1 MKNLKNNI
9 SDISKNGESLIQNY
23 LKLFGMRQSE
33 RLATFLGGI
42 SSVFLISILLL
53 IIIVFG
59 SIVLADFL
67 NSLFESKYIG
77 FLTISILYL
86 ITVGVLLLKMKSTGK
101 PLFTNLFMKFVLP
114 LLNIEINQEPTIK
127 GVQIERIQIE
137 EKIEND
143 KEFISVHTQ
152 LIKYAIFEDLFG
164 VLTGFFTPQ
173 SDSKEQNKK
182 SKEKVNDK

>member
-9 SDISKNGESLIQNY
+9 ADISKNGESLIQNY

-42 SSVFLISILLL
+42 SSVFLISVLLL

-67 NSLFESKYIG
+67 NSLFESKYMG
-77 FLTISILYL
+77 FLLISILYL
-86 ITVGVLLLKMKSTGK
+86 ITVGILLLKMKATGK

-114 LLNIEINQEPTIK
+114 LLNIDINQEPTVK
-127 GVQIERIQIE
+127 GVEIERIQIE

-143 KEFISVHTQ
+143 KEFINVHTQ

-164 VLTGFFTPQ
+164 VLTGFFQTK
-173 SDSKEQNKK
+173 SDT
-182 SKEKVNDK
+182 EKQTNDKKESND